1 MMNATAS
8 QINGVTDIQFVYV
21 LRGILQMTFNC
32 NITIIPILFVILLFI
47 LSFIPKQFVWKI
59 INKRDYLLSIY
70 FSIRLLT

>member
-8 QINGVTDIQFVYV
+8 QINGVTEIQFVYV

-47 LSFIPKQFVWKI
+47 LSFIPKQFV
-59 INKRDYLLSIY
+59 
-70 FSIRLLT
+70 